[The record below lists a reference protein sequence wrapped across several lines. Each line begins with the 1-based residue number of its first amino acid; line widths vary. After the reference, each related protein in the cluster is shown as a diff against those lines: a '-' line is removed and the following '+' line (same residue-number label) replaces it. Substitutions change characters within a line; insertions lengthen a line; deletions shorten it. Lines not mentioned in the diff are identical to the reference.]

1 VHSPRSGRE
10 RAYEY
15 LRTTVLAD
23 PGLVGTFINEQD
35 VAAAVGVSRTPVRE
49 ALLRLA
55 AEDLV
60 QLQPHRGA
68 FIAPVGAEQTR
79 QIMQARGVIETWA
92 VRQCLQAGTV
102 PLAALEGV
110 LGEQERLAADAPD
123 EEFARIDAEFHLLL
137 VRGAGNPL
145 LERVYDGLHARHVL
159 LTLTAARHHGVRR
172 ASIVEEHRD
181 ILDALREAD
190 PGAAEQRIWDHLAA
204 AERVLTGASPPAG
217 VVGG

>member
-1 VHSPRSGRE
+1 MHPPRSGRE

-68 FIAPVGAEQTR
+68 FIAPVTAEQTR

-92 VRQCLQAGTV
+92 ARHCLQDGTV
-102 PLAALEGV
+102 PLAALEER
-110 LGEQERLAADAPD
+110 LREQESLPAADPD
-123 EEFARIDAEFHLLL
+123 EDFARIDAEFHLLL

-145 LERVYDGLHARHVL
+145 LERMYDGLHARHVL
-159 LTLTAARHHGVRR
+159 LTLTAARHHGVPR
-172 ASIVEEHRD
+172 ASIVADHRG
-181 ILDALREAD
+181 ILDALRTGEAD
-190 PGAAEQRIWDHLAA
+190 AVEQAIWVHLAA
-204 AERVLTGASPPAG
+204 AERVLTGASRPTPG
-217 VVGG
+217 MGG